1 MSDMDIMSFIT
12 VILNAAML
20 LLAFMSYKNK
30 KDVVRPHAY
39 QAKTNHKIVIVHI
52 HICIGR

>member
-1 MSDMDIMSFIT
+1 MDVMSFIT

-30 KDVVRPHAY
+30 KDVARPQAY
-39 QAKTNHKIVIVHI
+39 QAKTNHITIVIHI
-52 HICIGR
+52 HM